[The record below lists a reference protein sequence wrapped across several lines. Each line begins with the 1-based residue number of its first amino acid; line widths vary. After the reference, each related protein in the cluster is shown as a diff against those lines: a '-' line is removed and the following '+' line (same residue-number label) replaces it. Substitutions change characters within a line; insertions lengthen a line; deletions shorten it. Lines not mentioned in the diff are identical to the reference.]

1 MFEEWGHIEWL
12 ILAVDVLALYI
23 VYRFLKKRIQLKLD
37 EVEARQRHRLIQRRK
52 SVEDTKG
59 PHEDLSLIHI

>member
-1 MFEEWGHIEWL
+1 MFEEWGQIEWL

-37 EVEARQRHRLIQRRK
+37 EVEARQRHHLIQRRK
-52 SVEDTKG
+52 NAENAKG
-59 PHEDLSLIHI
+59 PHED